1 MLPKV
6 KTNRLFLLNRIAFVL
21 VVNSKNN
28 PLTRDKGSE
37 YVTKR
42 INVSSPFSFTLSKS
56 EPRYVKV
63 KLIIV
68 RTNAIIIP
76 VKRIFLNR
84 FMLKILILD
93 NWFYFPV

>member
-1 MLPKV
+1 MLPIV
-6 KTNRLFLLNRIAFVL
+6 KTNRLFLLNCVALVF

-28 PLTRDKGSE
+28 PLTKDKGSE

-42 INVSSPFSFTLSKS
+42 INVSSPLSFTLSKP

-68 RTNAIIIP
+68 RTSAIIIP

-84 FMLKILILD
+84 FMLKISILD
-93 NWFYFPV
+93 NSYYFPV